1 MAAPPPICLHPT
13 PPATGKP
20 IARQTGE
27 GCRDLKPIC
36 CGAAQ
41 LGPAAPAR
49 WRSGVSLLLLIL
61 VTPGN
66 WATLLLISA
75 LLSVRTLADATPCLG
90 RFTQPG
96 RHVAVN
102 LVWEL

>member
-1 MAAPPPICLHPT
+1 
-13 PPATGKP
+13 
-20 IARQTGE
+20 
-27 GCRDLKPIC
+27 
-36 CGAAQ
+36 
-41 LGPAAPAR
+41 
-49 WRSGVSLLLLIL
+49 VSLLLLIL